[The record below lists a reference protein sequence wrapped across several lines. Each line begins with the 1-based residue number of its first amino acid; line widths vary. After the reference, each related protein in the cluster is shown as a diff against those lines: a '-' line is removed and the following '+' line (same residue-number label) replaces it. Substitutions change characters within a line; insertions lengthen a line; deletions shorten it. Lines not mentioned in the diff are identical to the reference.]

1 MELERQSI
9 MNILSVLKQ
18 YKFIILQ
25 FCRLEVW
32 WAWLI
37 SLLKDKIGLNYES
50 DGGN

>member
-1 MELERQSI
+1 
-9 MNILSVLKQ
+9 MNILNILKQ

-37 SLLKDKIGLNYES
+37 SLLKINKGRNYES